1 MFRLPLKEKPIVLTA
16 VWYINKARIIKIF
29 YRKAN
34 SKNLPLLK
42 VLKSSVHKIIRKAVG
57 FFHSKDTEHE
67 NSEAAEAE
75 GSSVNRYKDL
85 AATTHVTL
93 TLSQD
98 LPEHTQQL
106 DTFY

>member
-1 MFRLPLKEKPIVLTA
+1 MLTA

-75 GSSVNRYKDL
+75 GSSVN
-85 AATTHVTL
+85 
-93 TLSQD
+93 SQRLGSHYTCD
-98 LPEHTQQL
+98 T
-106 DTFY
+106 DTFSRPT